1 MNPNVHRRIR
11 LLVVDDSS
19 LVRRI
24 VRESLAGEPDIEVV
38 GTAGDPYEA
47 RDRILELQPDVVTL
61 DINMPRMDGLT
72 FLRLLM
78 KHRPT
83 PVVVMSSHTGA
94 ATAIA
99 LEALEAGA
107 VDFIGKPNGSFSAHE
122 DGHLLATK
130 IRAAAQARLR
140 PPRESSGP
148 QAPEVRRAPAPTVP
162 SAPPAPSPSAA
173 GPRSAPV
180 PAAPPAA
187 TPIRRHVLPAPPP
200 PKPPRRTEAPGTRD
214 VILIGSSTGGTEAL
228 REILVHLPPDLP
240 GICIV
245 QHIPARFSAA
255 LAARLDSLS
264 RLHVKEA
271 ENGDRVLPG
280 TALVAPGGHHMT
292 LRWRGDH
299 HVVELNDGPFVHHQR
314 PAVDILFE
322 SCVRAGSAGEAL
334 AVLLTGMG
342 VDGALGLK
350 RLREAG
356 ARTVAQDEESCA
368 VFGMP
373 RAAIE
378 AGAVQDVLP
387 LDRIA
392 DRIVREWHRV
402 PQPA

>member
-1 MNPNVHRRIR
+1 MNGAGHRRIR
-11 LLVVDDSS
+11 LLIVDDSS

-24 VRESLAGEPDIEVV
+24 VRESLSGEPDIEVV
-38 GTAGDPYEA
+38 GTAADPYEA

-140 PPRESSGP
+140 PPRDHAEP
-148 QAPEVRRAPAPTVP
+148 PPPEIRRPVPPTLAP
-162 SAPPAPSPSAA
+162 SAPPVLPRNAPSNPPTPS
-173 GPRSAPV
+173 RR
-180 PAAPPAA
+180 PALA
-187 TPIRRHVLPAPPP
+187 TNPTT
-200 PKPPRRTEAPGTRD
+200 KPPRRTTASGTRD
-214 VILIGSSTGGTEAL
+214 LILIGASTGGTEAL

-299 HVVELNDGPFVHHQR
+299 HVVELNDGPLVHHQR

-322 SCVRAGSAGEAL
+322 SSVRAGSAAETL

-350 RLREAG
+350 RLRDAG

-392 DRIVREWHRV
+392 DRIAREWHRA
-402 PQPA
+402 PQPV